1 LIITATGWTWDTVDS
16 LTLPQAEEL
25 TDYWAES
32 PPVHILARAF
42 MEYEGK
48 GSKKGP
54 ARNEPDESEL
64 RALAA
69 QFNR

>member
-1 LIITATGWTWDTVDS
+1 VDS
-16 LTLPQAEEL
+16 LTLPQAGEL

-32 PPVHILARAF
+32 PPVHILVRAF

-48 GSKKGP
+48 GRKKEP
-54 ARNEPDESEL
+54 TRHEPDESEL
-64 RALAA
+64 RALVA

>member
-1 LIITATGWTWDTVDS
+1 
-16 LTLPQAEEL
+16 L

-32 PPVHILARAF
+32 PPVHILVRAF

-48 GSKKGP
+48 GRKKEP
-54 ARNEPDESEL
+54 TRHEPDESEL
-64 RALAA
+64 RALVA